1 MRDSADSGVVE
12 WYGLK
17 AHQKFGNQ
25 AEAIVSVLAS
35 AEAVAS
41 IAWRGMEPVF
51 ADLDPETMSL
61 TAKTVEEQVTIHTQ
75 TVLVTPNAGVSGDW
89 EKLLAVTEPRGISIE
104 LEGEGVRGSWE
115 RIAPGVEGMGEG
127 LLRVDWQLIDGGAAG
142 FAEALGGYSILAQA
156 MPRWVGKRR
165 NYPGMAI
172 LETSA
177 LQVAGWRTK
186 LAAIK
191 ECALSEARQQ
201 SFRFDIP
208 GKPVV
213 GVRRIKPSVAQL
225 A

>member
-1 MRDSADSGVVE
+1 MVE

-17 AHQKFGNQ
+17 VHQKFGNQ

-61 TAKTVEEQVTIHTQ
+61 TPRTVEEQVTIHTQ
-75 TVLVTPNAGVSGDW
+75 TVLVTPNAGVSGEW
-89 EKLLAVTEPRGISIE
+89 EKLLAVTEPRGILIE
-104 LEGEGVRGSWE
+104 LEGEGIRGSWE

-142 FAEALGGYSILAQA
+142 FAKALAGYSILARA
-156 MPRWVGKRR
+156 MPQWVGKRR

-177 LQVAGWRTK
+177 LQVADWRAK
-186 LAAIK
+186 RDAIQ

-213 GVRRIKPSVAQL
+213 GVRRTKAVGAKLSL
-225 A
+225 AG